1 MWVMKF
7 VVSYEVPGKDW
18 TGKTVSKFRVVITIK
33 KYNGGGSWEDEESC
47 LEQVSTDLRSKG
59 ISAAADGTWWL
70 TFGEWEGVLTG
81 ISDYEKKLN
90 TDRPRVRADYDF
102 QEAF

>member
-7 VVSYEVPGKDW
+7 VVNYSEPGRDW
-18 TGKTVSKFRVVITIK
+18 TGKTISKFRVVITMK
-33 KYNGGGSWEDEESC
+33 KYNGGGEWEDEERC

-59 ISAAADGTWWL
+59 ISAAADDTWWL
-70 TFGEWEGVLTG
+70 TCEEWEGVLN
-81 ISDYEKKLN
+81 IVDRYEKDQN

-102 QEAF
+102 QGAF